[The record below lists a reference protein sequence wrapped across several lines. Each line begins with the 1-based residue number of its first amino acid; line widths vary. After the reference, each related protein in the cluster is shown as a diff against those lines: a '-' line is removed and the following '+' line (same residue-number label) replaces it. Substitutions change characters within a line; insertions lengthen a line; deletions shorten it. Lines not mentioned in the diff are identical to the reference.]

1 MLFVTMLKEQKKKLL
16 SLYIFDTI
24 ADRFCAG
31 TNKWLLFTHKNVDL
45 AVISVTELGSVVDS
59 GNGPGGAATPPLFL
73 DQTEARRAEKSFF
86 RPPPAYLRIW
96 MTGPTRLTQ
105 GLDPALKLHRADL
118 DECFM

>member
-45 AVISVTELGSVVDS
+45 AVISVTELGSVVDP
-59 GNGPGGAATPPLFL
+59 GNGPGGAC
-73 DQTEARRAEKSFF
+73 
-86 RPPPAYLRIW
+86 PPPPPVILRPNR
-96 MTGPTRLTQ
+96 GPKGR
-105 GLDPALKLHRADL
+105 KIV
-118 DECFM
+118 F